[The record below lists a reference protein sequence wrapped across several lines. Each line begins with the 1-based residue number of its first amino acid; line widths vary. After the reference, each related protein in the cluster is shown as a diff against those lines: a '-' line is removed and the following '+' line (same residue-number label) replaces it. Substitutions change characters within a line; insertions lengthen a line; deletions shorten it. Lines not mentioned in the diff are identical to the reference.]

1 MEKIGISDLKA
12 NFSTLVQRA
21 ATGDAFIITK
31 AGRPV
36 AKVLPVEMDDLSAN
50 RKRRDTTGAAEDI
63 EPTVRNDE

>member
-12 NFSTLVQRA
+12 NFSTLVQKA

-50 RKRRDTTGAAEDI
+50 RKRRHTTGAAEDI
-63 EPTVRNDE
+63 EPTVRIDE